1 LSSSEIG
8 ELYLPVLPFLSR
20 GLKKIPFAMATNA
33 WPKESLKRQGSD
45 SQDQYMT
52 AATNPENIT
61 EKKSNL
67 EAGDSNEQLYVRP
80 LPKDLKGGDASDD
93 NEEEPV
99 ILERAFSRRSAATQT
114 QSNHNHHHSFPQTDL
129 DQGIVG
135 WDRQDDPQNPLNFPR
150 GRKWALLSLVSAIT
164 FVSPL
169 ASSMFAP
176 AVGFMAEDFGVREEL
191 LLSFA
196 VSVYLLGYVVSLP
209 PWSKTRSENLI
220 LIVIVRPFVPG
231 SIK

>member
-1 LSSSEIG
+1 
-8 ELYLPVLPFLSR
+8 
-20 GLKKIPFAMATNA
+20 
-33 WPKESLKRQGSD
+33 
-45 SQDQYMT
+45 MT

-61 EKKSNL
+61 EKTSNL
-67 EAGDSNEQLYVRP
+67 EAEDSNEQLYVRP
-80 LPKDLKGGDASDD
+80 LPKDLEKGDARDD

-99 ILERAFSRRSAATQT
+99 VLERAFSRRSAATQT
-114 QSNHNHHHSFPQTDL
+114 QSNHDHHHSFPQTDL

-135 WDRQDDPQNPLNFPR
+135 WDGQDDPQNPINFTR

-191 LLSFA
+191 LLSFT
-196 VSVYLLGYVVSLP
+196 VSVYLLGFVVSLP
-209 PWSKTRSENLI
+209 PFSKTRSENLI

-231 SIK
+231 STE